1 MSRAAY
7 EMIVTECMDWIK
19 NNLQIDLFTCDYTD
33 IIQIINDKQNGNVK
47 IYKQIMQMST
57 GASAELTALLENLEN

>member
-1 MSRAAY
+1 
-7 EMIVTECMDWIK
+7 MIVTECMDWIK